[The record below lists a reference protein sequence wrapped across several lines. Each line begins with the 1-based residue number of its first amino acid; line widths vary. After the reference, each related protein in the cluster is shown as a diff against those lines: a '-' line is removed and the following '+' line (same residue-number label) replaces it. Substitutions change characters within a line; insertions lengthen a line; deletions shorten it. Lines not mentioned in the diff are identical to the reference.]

1 MADTMS
7 LTHNLAMELEKTN
20 QSFTRWSENQ
30 KDWLEANDANFAR
43 SLEEC
48 EFTISAL
55 RENELQLESARSIN
69 DQIKGSQKAEI
80 ENCISQI
87 ERLKQ
92 QKKSLDVQ
100 LRKYEEEEEREG
112 KRLETARSEH
122 NTHREKMEQT
132 LNDLT
137 HGIRQYMALGLEFQK
152 AEGDCMKFIFT
163 QVDPANP
170 NKQFYF
176 LMFVDT
182 NDRFQLVETCPPLD
196 PAYCLKHLQALNGDS
211 NVGRFVVSMRRGFLK
226 LVK

>member
-20 QSFTRWSENQ
+20 QAFTRWSENQ
-30 KDWLEANDANFAR
+30 KDWLEANDANFAQ
-43 SLEEC
+43 SMEEC
-48 EFTISAL
+48 ECTIAAL
-55 RENELQLESARSIN
+55 RENEAQLEAARSIN
-69 DQIKGSQKAEI
+69 DQIKLTQKTEI
-80 ENCISQI
+80 ENCIAQI

-92 QKKSLDVQ
+92 QKKSLDTQ
-100 LRKYEEEEEREG
+100 LRKYEDEEEREVS
-112 KRLETARSEH
+112 RLETARTEH
-122 NTHREKMEQT
+122 DTHREKMEQT

-163 QVDPANP
+163 QIDPSDP

-176 LMFVDT
+176 LMFVDA
-182 NDRFQLVETCPPLD
+182 NDRFQLVETSPPLD

-211 NVGRFVVSMRRGFLK
+211 NVGRFVVSMRRGFMK